1 MSFFKLVS
9 NKVIQRIDY
18 LVLKYLTVERGRNK
32 RKWIWKTK
40 NFKEVTQMYIPR
52 FLFIGFVVIMC
63 WKIHDRVKGYKRE
76 GNNMYY
82 EAKSRRQERL
92 EEETKVKLQKI
103 LFLGNRLLLIHAE

>member
-1 MSFFKLVS
+1 MSFFKLLS
-9 NKVIQRIDY
+9 NKLVQRIDF

-32 RKWIWKTK
+32 RKWIWQTK

-52 FLFIGFVVIMC
+52 CIFIGFVVIMC
-63 WKIHDRVKGYKRE
+63 WKIHDRVKAYKRE

-92 EEETKVKLQKI
+92 EEETKVKKI
-103 LFLGNRLLLIHAE
+103 IEKYFF